1 MLKKTKLEVL
11 LTVSPVPLAASVHHV
26 LTATEYSKS
35 VSWAAAGM
43 ASKESNYI
51 DYFPSPEIITH
62 PIFWIMF
69 FAPIMRSVVP
79 ERVATVMKLFFSDWA
94 RVFGAPQ
101 IEDPGAVGME
111 LTITVEPDVKCEE
124 ELLNALA
131 A

>member
-51 DYFPSPEIITH
+51 DYFPSLEIITH
-62 PIFWIMF
+62 PIFQCMF

-79 ERVATVMKLFFSDWA
+79 EGVATVMKLFFPIGPACLVRLKSRIRA
-94 RVFGAPQ
+94 R
-101 IEDPGAVGME
+101 
-111 LTITVEPDVKCEE
+111 
-124 ELLNALA
+124 LA
-131 A
+131 WN